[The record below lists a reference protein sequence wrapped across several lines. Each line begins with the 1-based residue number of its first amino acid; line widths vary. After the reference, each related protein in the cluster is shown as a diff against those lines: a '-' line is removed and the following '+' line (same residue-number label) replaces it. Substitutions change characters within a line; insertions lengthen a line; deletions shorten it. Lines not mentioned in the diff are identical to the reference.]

1 MTPSPTRLLI
11 TLACCLATAPAM
23 AAKVTKIEVA
33 GLPDEAMQ
41 DNVRSALS
49 LSGELDKDI
58 TARRLNYLLRQAES
72 ETREALEPFGYYSP
86 VITVMRSDRER
97 PVGSGNGGTRNAAA
111 DTGIATAP
119 ADDNTDN
126 TDDDRN
132 AGDAAAATTR
142 AARQAFRD
150 RPFRIAVARARHGVR
165 GVA

>member
-72 ETREALEPFGYYSP
+72 ETREALEPFG
-86 VITVMRSDRER
+86 
-97 PVGSGNGGTRNAAA
+97 
-111 DTGIATAP
+111 
-119 ADDNTDN
+119 
-126 TDDDRN
+126 
-132 AGDAAAATTR
+132 
-142 AARQAFRD
+142 
-150 RPFRIAVARARHGVR
+150 
-165 GVA
+165 